1 MDAKMGVNLVHSE
14 KAGGA
19 EREKG
24 EGRGFSI
31 QGGKF
36 SLFQGLFLVLPSPGE
51 LPRQVQPRVPMFP
64 WACSLLLKRGSCI

>member
-24 EGRGFSI
+24 EG
-31 QGGKF
+31 K
-36 SLFQGLFLVLPSPGE
+36 GE
-51 LPRQVQPRVPMFP
+51 LGRRMQSEGGVSV
-64 WACSLLLKRGSCI
+64 